1 MKKALTEF
9 KLSGSVKFVRIL
21 LVGPVGAG
29 KSSFINSVNNVFQGR
44 MTCSAFVST
53 DASGT
58 SFTSA
63 YKTHYTKSG
72 HSKSPFVFSDTMGLE
87 EAESDGVHTNDL
99 IKALQD
105 QVKEGYTFN
114 PVSSLSLKDPGFV
127 NNPDRSKPTCCLVF
141 VLPADKVKLISD
153 KVFEKLKRIRKEA
166 TKMEV
171 PQVLLL
177 TRVDKACQLVAKDL
191 KKVYMSKKVKEQM
204 EICHINLGIP
214 MVHIFPVKNYHEE
227 IDTQNDIDVL
237 ILKALTQIVHL
248 ANDKLDVA
256 NEFDDVL

>member
-9 KLSGSVKFVRIL
+9 KLSSSSKFVKIL
-21 LVGPVGAG
+21 LVGPIGAG
-29 KSSFINSVNNVFQGR
+29 KSNFINSVNNVFQGR
-44 MTCSAFVST
+44 MTCAAFANAES
-53 DASGT
+53 SGA
-58 SFTSA
+58 SFTLK

-72 HSKSPFVFSDTMGLE
+72 HSKLPFVFSDTMGLE
-87 EAESDGVHTNDL
+87 EAESDGVRTDDL

-114 PVSSLSLKDPGFV
+114 PVSSLSLNDPGFV

-141 VLPADKVKLISD
+141 VLPADKVKLMSF

-191 KKVYMSKKVKEQM
+191 KKVYTSKKVKEQM

-248 ANDKLDVA
+248 ANDK
-256 NEFDDVL
+256 FDDANHPVDTL